1 MGTQRGWHAVVGSWE
16 MEIRTQTKPMQVY
29 HIVLRVRARA
39 ARRRKL
45 HEAGVNAIKNVA
57 LFPWTRAE
65 ACRCRG
71 VPVRRCA
78 IGCREIVLC

>member
-1 MGTQRGWHAVVGSWE
+1 MGPQREWHAVVGSWE

-29 HIVLRVRARA
+29 HIVLRVRTRA

-57 LFPWTRAE
+57 LFPWTRHAD
-65 ACRCRG
+65 AAVC
-71 VPVRRCA
+71 RCA